1 MAPMPYELLA
11 SGGPLLWIILALG
24 AVAFLVFL
32 ERSLHLHRSRIDET
46 DLLSG
51 IITNLRHGND
61 TEAIV
66 ICEDT
71 PGPVAHIVA
80 EAIRQRNVPRADLV
94 SILHA
99 EGLSEISRME
109 RRLSVLA
116 LIAQSTPVLG
126 LLGTVLALLR
136 TVLYAQANAPFI
148 QSADFL
154 RGLVPALTTTA
165 AGLVVAIPAYAA
177 FHVLVVKI
185 DRLVLDMEHA
195 AAEIVQ
201 YLDAHRGPGD
211 SRQRTLG
218 L

>member
-61 TEAIV
+61 T
-66 ICEDT
+66 
-71 PGPVAHIVA
+71 

>member
-1 MAPMPYELLA
+1 MPYELLT
-11 SGGPLLWIILALG
+11 SGGPVLWIILGLG
-24 AVAFLVFL
+24 AVALLVYL
-32 ERSLHLHRSRIDET
+32 ERSLHLHRSRVNET

-51 IITNLRHGND
+51 IINNLQRGND
-61 TEAIV
+61 TEAIL

-80 EAIRQRNVPRADLV
+80 EAIRQRDVPRADLV
-94 SILHA
+94 SILHS

-116 LIAQSTPVLG
+116 LVAQAAPVLG
-126 LLGTVLALLR
+126 LLGTVTALLD
-136 TVLYAQANAPFI
+136 TVLKARANAPFV
-148 QSADFL
+148 QAGDFL
-154 RGLVPALTTTA
+154 DGLVPALVTTA
-165 AGLVVAIPAYAA
+165 AGLLVALPAFAA
-177 FHVLVVKI
+177 FNALVVKI

-201 YLDAHRGPGD
+201 YLDKHRTKADP
-211 SRQRTLG
+211 RQRALG

>member
-1 MAPMPYELLA
+1 MFYSLLID
-11 SGGPLLWIILALG
+11 GGPLLWLILGLGVVAL
-24 AVAFLVFL
+24 LVYL
-32 ERSLHLHRSRIDET
+32 ERSLHLHRSRINET

-51 IITNLRHGND
+51 IINNLKHGND
-61 TEAIV
+61 TEAILM
-66 ICEDT
+66 CEDT

-94 SILHA
+94 SILHS

-116 LIAQSTPVLG
+116 LIAQAAPILG
-126 LLGTVLALLR
+126 LLGTVLALLK
-136 TVLYAQANAPFI
+136 TVLHAKANAPFV

-154 RGLVPALTTTA
+154 NGLVPALTTTA
-165 AGLVVAIPAYAA
+165 AGLLVALPAFAA
-177 FHVLVVKI
+177 FNALVIKI

-201 YLDAHRGPGD
+201 YLDAHRPGGD
-211 SRQRTLG
+211 ARQRSLG

>member
-1 MAPMPYELLA
+1 MPSNILFQ
-11 SGGPLLWIILALG
+11 SCDVFFWTIIGLGSLALLM
-24 AVAFLVFL
+24 AL
-32 ERSLHLHRSRIDET
+32 ERFFALQRSRIDET

-51 IITNLRHGND
+51 IITNLKHGNIN
-61 TEAIV
+61 EAIA

-94 SILHA
+94 SILHS
-99 EGLSEISRME
+99 EGLAEISRME

-116 LIAQSTPVLG
+116 LIAQVAPILG
-126 LLGTVLALLR
+126 LLGTVLALLK
-136 TVLYAQANAPFI
+136 TVLQAEANAPFV
-148 QSADFL
+148 QSSDFL
-154 RGLVPALTTTA
+154 HGLVPALTTTA
-165 AGLVVAIPAYAA
+165 AGLLVALPAFAGFNA
-177 FHVLVVKI
+177 LVVKI

-201 YLDAHRGPGD
+201 FLDANRSQADP
-211 SRQRTLG
+211 RQRKLG